1 MRRTVARD
9 TIVSLPVQCP
19 HGWADPSAQ
28 VGGIFPWPRLFDE
41 LTNGTD
47 QRFPS
52 VQWLH
57 DRETLRLPERGQQNI
72 ISNIIKKN

>member
-9 TIVSLPVQCP
+9 TIVSLSGQC
-19 HGWADPSAQ
+19 HQSWADLSAQ
-28 VGGIFPWPRLFDE
+28 VGGIFPRLRLFDE
-41 LTNGTD
+41 LTDGTD

-57 DRETLRLPERGQQNI
+57 HRETLRLPQRGQQNI